1 MIFSLDCLSDE
12 FSVEFSAFNFE
23 KHPKLIQD
31 AIVLFYFSSLQN
43 EASLDTWKI
52 KTVIV
57 TRTLKRYS
65 VVKRH
70 VAYSVVPKQDG
81 DCQRSDAYLIMYHY
95 SYW

>member
-1 MIFSLDCLSDE
+1 MMNLVL
-12 FSVEFSAFNFE
+12 NFQHSIE

-31 AIVLFYFSSLQN
+31 AIFLLYFSSLQN

-70 VAYSVVPKQDG
+70 VAYSVVSKQDG
-81 DCQRSDAYLIMYHY
+81 DCQRSDAYLIMYH
-95 SYW
+95 